1 MKNLTAHYNIYFNA
15 KEALTESEINV
26 FSTYEEDFSQR
37 LPIFRLA
44 DETSAAN
51 EGENLNGVIE
61 RSNKIALDKYQSNWL
76 DDAFL
81 LIAKSYYLK
90 GDYYNALEYY
100 NYVILTFP
108 KEKKNK
114 VAAYL
119 GEVKNNFALNLY
131 DDADSILKKLDSLKL
146 KYYADEVAAAKAERA
161 LNNKDISL
169 AIKEMKKAVRATKSK
184 TNRIRWTYILAQLQE
199 INNETDLAKKNYLSI
214 AKSNA
219 SFEMAFNAKLSE
231 IRISESEDGKQFDK
245 IATLT
250 KLLKE
255 DKNQQFKEKIYFQ
268 IANAYLQR
276 KDIVNAVKYYS
287 ISAHTVP
294 GTVKQKA
301 LSYLKLAEIN
311 FEEIKNYTQAQLYYD
326 STLRYLPKNYPNYA
340 NIATKANNLQYLSDR
355 LLIIEKQKE
364 LLKFSSLSNE
374 DLDSSLNKK
383 FAAIVKAS
391 QKDSLNVSAPALQ
404 SISDFSNANKTAG
417 SFYFYNSAA
426 VSQGSSQFKAK
437 WGNRKLTDNWRTSN
451 ISALTASNKDANG
464 LSPNDQNQV
473 FNSQT
478 QNIDSLKA
486 NFIKTIPY
494 SPFAKKESNQK
505 ISNALYE
512 IAIFYKD
519 ILHEDLEAIEAFEAI
534 VLNYPYQEN
543 AANIYYQLYR
553 MSASID
559 PKLSEDYKRQLLE
572 KYPGSIYAKTLLD
585 PNYGK
590 EQEIAKTQIKEL
602 YQKLYNQ
609 YLDKKYNDVLNQIT
623 DLRAKTGSFGTMDAQ
638 FSYLEALALGNTQK
652 APVFLASLN
661 QIVAKYPND
670 ITVTPLVQQQI
681 NFINANKAAFD
692 RRPTALISYDRKQEY
707 LVSAPPIIAA
717 TKPIVQDAPK
727 VAEIVK
733 PEAKKETVIDKP
745 VEPAKEAVKA
755 KPEVVKTSEPKQEVA
770 VAKPEPKKEDP
781 AKVEPKK
788 EEPAKIEPK
797 PQVKEPEVVVAKEP
811 EPIKPAEIVF
821 STNERLQHFIVI
833 DILDPKQNIAQPFS
847 KLSQYFYSKF
857 DPSKVKL
864 VIRVVSGTDKFIII
878 SADFYTKAQ
887 ADLVALELSNNLPK
901 LMEGLTK
908 EYKSFVVSQDN
919 LKLLVDK
926 DAINQY
932 LKSIADKK

>member
-1 MKNLTAHYNIYFNA
+1 M
-15 KEALTESEINV
+15 
-26 FSTYEEDFSQR
+26 
-37 LPIFRLA
+37 
-44 DETSAAN
+44 
-51 EGENLNGVIE
+51 
-61 RSNKIALDKYQSNWL
+61 
-76 DDAFL
+76 
-81 LIAKSYYLK
+81 
-90 GDYYNALEYY
+90 
-100 NYVILTFP
+100 
-108 KEKKNK
+108 
-114 VAAYL
+114 
-119 GEVKNNFALNLY
+119 
-131 DDADSILKKLDSLKL
+131 
-146 KYYADEVAAAKAERA
+146 
-161 LNNKDISL
+161 
-169 AIKEMKKAVRATKSK
+169 
-184 TNRIRWTYILAQLQE
+184 
-199 INNETDLAKKNYLSI
+199 
-214 AKSNA
+214 
-219 SFEMAFNAKLSE
+219 
-231 IRISESEDGKQFDK
+231 
-245 IATLT
+245 
-250 KLLKE
+250 
-255 DKNQQFKEKIYFQ
+255 
-268 IANAYLQR
+268 
-276 KDIVNAVKYYS
+276 
-287 ISAHTVP
+287 
-294 GTVKQKA
+294 
-301 LSYLKLAEIN
+301 
-311 FEEIKNYTQAQLYYD
+311 
-326 STLRYLPKNYPNYA
+326 
-340 NIATKANNLQYLSDR
+340 QYLSDR

-383 FAAIVKAS
+383 FAAIVKAN
-391 QKDSLNVSAPALQ
+391 QKDSLSVSAPALQ

-464 LSPNDQNQV
+464 LSPDNQNQV

-534 VLNYPYQEN
+534 VLSYPYQEN

-559 PKLSEDYKRQLLE
+559 PKLSDDYKRQLLE

-707 LVSAPPIIAA
+707 LVSAPPIIAEA
-717 TKPIVQDAPK
+717 KPIVQEAPK
-727 VAEIVK
+727 VAEVVK
-733 PEAKKETVIDKP
+733 PEAKKETVIDKL
-745 VEPAKEAVKA
+745 VEPTKEVVKA

-797 PQVKEPEVVVAKEP
+797 PQVKEPEVVVGISIILKHILVHVDIALP
-811 EPIKPAEIVF
+811 E
-821 STNERLQHFIVI
+821 
-833 DILDPKQNIAQPFS
+833 
-847 KLSQYFYSKF
+847 
-857 DPSKVKL
+857 
-864 VIRVVSGTDKFIII
+864 TD
-878 SADFYTKAQ
+878 AA
-887 ADLVALELSNNLPK
+887 
-901 LMEGLTK
+901 
-908 EYKSFVVSQDN
+908 
-919 LKLLVDK
+919 
-926 DAINQY
+926 
-932 LKSIADKK
+932 

>member
-15 KEALTESEINV
+15 KEALNESEINV

-51 EGENLNGVIE
+51 ESENLNGVIE
-61 RSNKIALDKYQSNWL
+61 RSNKIALDKYQSRWL

-114 VAAYL
+114 VTAYL

-131 DDADSILKKLDSLKL
+131 DDADSILRKLDSLKL
-146 KYYADEVAAAKAERA
+146 KYYQDEVAAAKAERA

-169 AIKEMKKAVRATKSK
+169 AIKEMKSALKATKNK
-184 TNRIRWTYILAQLQE
+184 TNKIRWTYILAQLQE
-199 INNETDLAKKNYLSI
+199 VNNETDLAKKNYLSI

-231 IRISESEDGKQFDK
+231 IRISEGEDGKQFDK
-245 IATLT
+245 IATLS

-276 KDIVNAVKYYS
+276 KDIVNAVKYYN
-287 ISAHTVP
+287 ISAHTIP

-311 FEEIKNYTQAQLYYD
+311 FEEIKNYSQAQLYYD

-340 NIATKANNLQYLSDR
+340 YIAAKANNLQYLSDR

-364 LLKFSSLSNE
+364 LLKFSSMSNE

-383 FAAIVKAS
+383 FAAIVKAN
-391 QKDSLNVSAPALQ
+391 QKDSINQSAPVLQ
-404 SISDFSNANKTAG
+404 SINDFSNANKTAG

-451 ISALTASNKDANG
+451 VSALVANNKDANS
-464 LSPNDQNQV
+464 LSPDDQSQV
-473 FNSQT
+473 FNNQT
-478 QNIDSLKA
+478 QSIDSLKA

-519 ILHEDLEAIEAFEAI
+519 VLNENLEAIEAFEAI

-553 MSASID
+553 MSANID
-559 PKLSEDYKRQLLE
+559 PKLSEEYKRQLLE

-590 EQEIAKTQIKEL
+590 EQEIAKAQIKES
-602 YQKLYNQ
+602 YNKLYNL
-609 YLDKKYNDVLNQIT
+609 YVDKKYNEVLNQIT
-623 DLRAKTGSFGTMDAQ
+623 DLRAKAGSFGTMDAQ

-652 APVFLASLN
+652 APIFLASLN
-661 QIVAKYPND
+661 QIVSKYPND
-670 ITVTPLVQQQI
+670 VTVTPLVQQQI

-692 RRPTALISYDRKQEY
+692 RRPTALISYDRQQEY
-707 LVSAPPIIAA
+707 LVSAPPVIAE
-717 TKPIVQDAPK
+717 TKPIIQEAPK
-727 VAEIVK
+727 VAEVLK

-745 VEPAKEAVKA
+745 VEPSKEVIKS
-755 KPEVVKTSEPKQEVA
+755 KPEVVKPPEPKQEVT
-770 VAKPEPKKEDP
+770 VAKLEPKKEEP
-781 AKVEPKK
+781 VKPEPKK
-788 EEPAKIEPK
+788 EEPAKVEPK
-797 PQVKEPEVVVAKEP
+797 PQVKEPEIIVAKEP

-887 ADLVALELSNNLPK
+887 ADLVALELNNNLPK

-926 DAINQY
+926 EAINQY
-932 LKSIADKK
+932 LKSLADKK